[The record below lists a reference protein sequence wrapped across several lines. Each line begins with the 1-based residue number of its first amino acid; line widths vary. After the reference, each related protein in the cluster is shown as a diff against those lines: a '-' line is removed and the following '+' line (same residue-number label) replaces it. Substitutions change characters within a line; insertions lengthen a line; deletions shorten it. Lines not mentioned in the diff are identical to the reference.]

1 MLLVSAMFW
10 CQRASDTSLSL
21 TIGSKGELLGSFSG
35 TSIVLARNADTREL
49 SSGASIAVGA
59 ESLTKELGLRKATPE
74 STNISRANS
83 VKGDVGETS
92 GNVTS
97 FKRLTSTTRT
107 RAQWRPRLEGTT
119 DLKGY

>member
-49 SSGASIAVGA
+49 SSGASVAVGA
-59 ESLTKELGLRKATPE
+59 ESLDERAWLEE
-74 STNISRANS
+74 SDT
-83 VKGDVGETS
+83 GEHKHQP
-92 GNVTS
+92 G
-97 FKRLTSTTRT
+97 KQRQR
-107 RAQWRPRLEGTT
+107 
-119 DLKGY
+119 

>member
-10 CQRASDTSLSL
+10 CQRASDTSLYL

-74 STNISRANS
+74 STNTSRANS

-107 RAQWRPRLEGTT
+107 IGGHLA
-119 DLKGY
+119 